1 VDIAKEQM
9 PPKAGIMPKSLPQ
22 HILENL
28 NTAVLLVDGNLTLS
42 ALNPAGE
49 MLLETG
55 SRQAIGQPLAHL
67 LPRNQALLEAMH
79 QTLVSGHPFTE
90 HGLRLGVP
98 VNRWI
103 TVDCTVT
110 PVTRADGFCE
120 LILEINPIDR
130 LLRLAREESRH
141 DQHAASRAVIRGLAH
156 EIKNPLGGLRGA
168 AQLLERELP
177 SESLK
182 EYTRI
187 IIHEADRLRNL
198 VDRMVGPNT
207 PLRKQPTNIHQV
219 MDHVRRL
226 IRAEVS
232 RGIRI
237 EHDFDPSIPE
247 FVADAEQLIQAVLNI
262 ARNAVQALNGE
273 GTVRFRTRIERQ
285 LTIDQK
291 RHRLVV
297 RAEIEDN
304 GPGIPDELRESIFYP
319 MVTGKPDGTGL
330 GLSIAQDIVH
340 QHGGMIEFTS
350 RPQQTLF
357 RIYLP
362 LDAGHGAGVAVPG
375 AVAGKI
381 AKENGN
387 G

>member
-1 VDIAKEQM
+1 MSGADIAKELIL
-9 PPKAGIMPKSLPQ
+9 PKAGIMQRSLPQ

-28 NTAVLLVDGNLTLS
+28 NTAVLLVDSNLVLC
-42 ALNPAGE
+42 AINPAGE
-49 MLLETG
+49 MLFETG
-55 SRQAIGQPLAHL
+55 SRQATGQPLTHL
-67 LPRNQALLEAMH
+67 LPHNQALVEAMH
-79 QTLVSGHPFTE
+79 QTLVSSHPFTE

-110 PVTRADGFCE
+110 PVLRADGKGE
-120 LILEINPIDR
+120 LILEINSIDR
-130 LLRLAREESRH
+130 LLRLAREESRQ

-207 PLRKQPTNIHQV
+207 PLLKKPMNIHQV
-219 MDHVRRL
+219 MDHVRSL
-226 IRAEVS
+226 VLAEVPA
-232 RGIRI
+232 GIHLER
-237 EHDFDPSIPE
+237 DYDPSIPE
-247 FVADAEQLIQAVLNI
+247 FPADAEQLTQAVLNI
-262 ARNAVQALNGE
+262 TRNAVQALNQE
-273 GTVRFRTRIERQ
+273 GAIEFRTRIERQ
-285 LTIDQK
+285 FTIGQN

-297 RAEIEDN
+297 RAEIEDS
-304 GPGIPDELRESIFYP
+304 GPGIPEELREHIFYP
-319 MVTGKPDGTGL
+319 MVTSKPNGTGL
-330 GLSIAQDIVH
+330 GLSIAQDIVA
-340 QHGGMIEFTS
+340 QHGGAIECSSLPGKTI
-350 RPQQTLF
+350 F

-362 LDAGHGAGVAVPG
+362 LENGHG
-375 AVAGKI
+375 
-381 AKENGN
+381 
-387 G
+387 